1 MKKVTSGERRG
12 SIALLCLMTAIAA
25 FLIFN
30 KGQQKTLPE
39 PTADTIVLQN
49 VISKDSTRTTKRRTT
64 KKKGRKTHKKSNSPD
79 GHSRDYLDEKT

>member
-12 SIALLCLMTAIAA
+12 SIALLCLMIAIAA

-49 VISKDSTRTTKRRTT
+49 DINKDSTRTTKRRTT
-64 KKKGRKTHKKSNSPD
+64 KKKCRKTPKKSNSSD

>member
-12 SIALLCLMTAIAA
+12 SIALLCLMIAIAA

-49 VISKDSTRTTKRRTT
+49 DINKDSTRTTKRRTT
-64 KKKGRKTHKKSNSPD
+64 KKKGRKTPKKSNSSD

>member
-12 SIALLCLMTAIAA
+12 SIALLCLMIAIAA

-39 PTADTIVLQN
+39 PTADTIILLN
-49 VISKDSTRTTKRRTT
+49 DISKDSTRATKQRTT
-64 KKKGRKTHKKSNSPD
+64 KKKGRKVQKKSNSPD

>member
-1 MKKVTSGERRG
+1 MKKVTSGESRG

-49 VISKDSTRTTKRRTT
+49 EISKDSTRSTKRRTT
-64 KKKGRKTHKKSNSPD
+64 KKKGRKAPKKSNSPE

>member
-39 PTADTIVLQN
+39 PAADTIVLLN
-49 VISKDSTRTTKRRTT
+49 DISKDSTRATKQRTP
-64 KKKGRKTHKKSNSPD
+64 KKKGRKAPKKSNSPE

>member
-12 SIALLCLMTAIAA
+12 SITLLCLMTAIAA

-49 VISKDSTRTTKRRTT
+49 VISKDSTRITKRRTT
-64 KKKGRKTHKKSNSPD
+64 KKKGRKTPKKSNSPE

>member
-64 KKKGRKTHKKSNSPD
+64 KKKGRKTPKKSNSPE

>member
-39 PTADTIVLQN
+39 PTADTILLQN
-49 VISKDSTRTTKRRTT
+49 DINKDSTRTTKRLTA
-64 KKKGRKTHKKSNSPD
+64 KKKGRKTPKKSNSPE